1 MKPLKIFLI
10 SMMTVGGVVGY
21 AQNLSVANSVQALKI
36 KELTARRDNLQ
47 KQIKTEDSKR
57 NQIIRGISLEAQ
69 EQMNERQDSI
79 CLALRS
85 QLVSVDLELKELV
98 PDETASKIKQQLD
111 KLQNGQQQSP
121 KGED

>member
-1 MKPLKIFLI
+1 
-10 SMMTVGGVVGY
+10 MMTVGGVVGY

>member
-1 MKPLKIFLI
+1 MKPLKLFLI

-36 KELTARRDNLQ
+36 KELTVRRENLQ
-47 KQIKTEDSKR
+47 KQIKIEDSKR

-85 QLVSVDLELKELV
+85 QLVAVDLELKELV

-111 KLQNGQQQSP
+111 KLQNGQQQST

>member
-1 MKPLKIFLI
+1 MKSLKIFLI

>member
-1 MKPLKIFLI
+1 MKPLKLFLI

-36 KELTARRDNLQ
+36 KELTVRRDNLQ
-47 KQIKTEDSKR
+47 KQIKIEDSKR

-85 QLVSVDLELKELV
+85 QLVAVDLELKELV

-111 KLQNGQQQSP
+111 KLQNGQQQST

>member
-10 SMMTVGGVVGY
+10 SMMAVGGVVGY